1 MPIRIPNIHF
11 WGSSRK
17 IMTYVHLSACL
28 WWAISIRH
36 PAASGKNPEQCGEVG
51 WNKYSSVF
59 HFSQSSP
66 KVTRLMVGQWSGH
79 LQKTSWIWG
88 FLGTSTTLSFKKEKW
103 KSVKRKHLHFTP
115 MDLVIS
121 ADAQSFIAGQNDAE
135 LSHEIYQYSISFFY
149 FCGIF
154 RERIFKSKVKINRFF
169 KSSLQRLMQ
178 TWDGRFTCCPRW

>member
-1 MPIRIPNIHF
+1 MQTSTSLPLWKMPIRIPNIHF

-17 IMTYVHLSACL
+17 IMTYFHLSACL

-88 FLGTSTTLSFKKEKW
+88 FLGAFTTLSFKT
-103 KSVKRKHLHFTP
+103 S
-115 MDLVIS
+115 
-121 ADAQSFIAGQNDAE
+121 QE
-135 LSHEIYQYSISFFY
+135 LRMLS
-149 FCGIF
+149 
-154 RERIFKSKVKINRFF
+154 R
-169 KSSLQRLMQ
+169 SLSDCRSLLLNLNLSRCLCLCLCS
-178 TWDGRFTCCPRW
+178 GCSGCSGC